1 MLIKI
6 KSNSLNWALL
16 RNKKKVGIV
25 IDNLTKNYA
34 AASALKGISLR
45 FEQNGVVG
53 LLGPN
58 GAGKTT
64 LMKIL
69 TGYLSQWEGTVS
81 FNDMDIRTNTKKIQ
95 QMIGYLPENNPLYLE
110 MYVKEYL
117 SFVGTLYQLKTPPIE
132 AVIEKTGLQEHV
144 HKKTGDLSKGYKQRV
159 GIAAAL
165 LHDPAYLILDEPT
178 TGLDPNQVTEIRKLI
193 KNLGKEKTVFLSTH
207 ILQEVDAMC
216 DRVIIIN
223 KGKIVLDQPL
233 EQLRN
238 KQEQIIEVSFDYRIE
253 VVALE
258 KIPNVQKVINIH
270 DFDYE
275 LQIKGTQDMRPAV
288 SDFAHDNGLKILNL
302 QLKNESLEQLF
313 KKLTV

>member
-1 MLIKI
+1 M
-6 KSNSLNWALL
+6 
-16 RNKKKVGIV
+16 
-25 IDNLTKNYA
+25 
-34 AASALKGISLR
+34 
-45 FEQNGVVG
+45 
-53 LLGPN
+53 
-58 GAGKTT
+58 
-64 LMKIL
+64 
-69 TGYLSQWEGTVS
+69 
-81 FNDMDIRTNTKKIQ
+81 
-95 QMIGYLPENNPLYLE
+95 
-110 MYVKEYL
+110 
-117 SFVGTLYQLKTPPIE
+117 
-132 AVIEKTGLQEHV
+132 
-144 HKKTGDLSKGYKQRV
+144 SKGYKQRV

-178 TGLDPNQVTEIRKLI
+178 TGLDPNQVIEIRNLI

-233 EQLRN
+233 DQLRN
-238 KQEQIIEVSFDYRIE
+238 KQDQIIEVSFDYRIE

-288 SDFAHDNGLKILNL
+288 FDFAHDNGLRILNL